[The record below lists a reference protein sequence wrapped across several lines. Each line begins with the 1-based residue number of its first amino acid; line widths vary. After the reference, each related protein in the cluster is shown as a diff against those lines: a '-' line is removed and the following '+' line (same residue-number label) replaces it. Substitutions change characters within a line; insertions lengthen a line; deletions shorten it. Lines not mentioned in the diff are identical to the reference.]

1 MHYDGLT
8 QWRRAQLARRP
19 WWMNVLMLFCIVMAA
34 VALPLDLLCTPL
46 ARDEQVWFGIVW
58 HGWAAKLG
66 ELAHW
71 AIYAAGAYGFW
82 HMRSWMWPWAP
93 LFAAQ
98 VAFSMVVWPLAYKG
112 GAAGAFGSLAGL
124 IGNGGV
130 ALALWRARP
139 RFHAPRPPLAG
150 RYGGWALI
158 TGASSGI
165 GAEFA
170 RALARDG
177 LPCVLT
183 ARRGERLHALAGELT
198 AAHGVATR
206 VVEADLAAADGA
218 ERLAAA
224 VADLDVSVLVANAGF
239 GAVGRFEATDAQRL
253 AEMVA
258 LNCTAPVVLVSR
270 LLPRLRTR
278 GRGAIVIT
286 SSTSAHQPLPFH
298 AVYGATKAFELSFGE
313 ALWGELQGS
322 GIDVLVLAPGPVA
335 TEFAT
340 AANAVLP
347 DADSPAHVV
356 GVALNALGRQ
366 PTVIPGW
373 FNWLRA
379 NAIRLTPRPL
389 AALMAGKVMAK
400 WMPAK

>member
-1 MHYDGLT
+1 MHYNGLSL
-8 QWRRAQLARRP
+8 WLRAQRARRP
-19 WWMNVLMLFCIVMAA
+19 WWMNGLMVFCVVLATVTI
-34 VALPLDLLCTPL
+34 PLDLLRTPL

-82 HMRSWMWPWAP
+82 HMRTWMWPWAP

-98 VAFSMVVWPLAYKG
+98 VAFSMVVWPIAYKG
-112 GAAGAFGSLAGL
+112 GVAGWLGALAALL
-124 IGNGGV
+124 GNGAV
-130 ALALWRARP
+130 ALALWRARD
-139 RFHAPRPPLAG
+139 RFQAPRAPLGA

-170 RALARDG
+170 RAIARDG
-177 LPCVLT
+177 MHCVLT
-183 ARRGERLHALAGELT
+183 ARRGDRLRALAGEL
-198 AAHGVATR
+198 AACGVETR
-206 VVEADLAAADGA
+206 VVEADLATPDGA

-224 VADLDVSVLVANAGF
+224 VADLDVAVLVANAGF
-239 GAVGRFEATDAQRL
+239 GAIGPFDSTDAARL
-253 AEMVA
+253 AEMVT
-258 LNCTAPVVLVSR
+258 LNCSAPIVLVTR
-270 LLPRLRTR
+270 LLPRLRRR

-322 GIDVLVLAPGPVA
+322 GIDVLVLAPGPVD
-335 TEFAT
+335 TEFAV

-347 DADSPAHVV
+347 EADSSAHVV
-356 GVALNALGRQ
+356 GVALNALGKQ
-366 PTVIPGW
+366 ASVIPGW

-379 NAIRLTPRPL
+379 NIIRFTPRPL
-389 AALMAGKVMAK
+389 ATLMAGKVMAK